1 MSRGKPGALQ
11 ANDPGLK
18 LPAAPAFVDT
28 NVLLYLLSSDVT
40 RADRA
45 ESLLSA
51 GAIVSV
57 QVLNEFTAVAR
68 RKLALDWVEIDE
80 VLGVVRALCAVRPLA
95 VETHDFGV
103 RLARRYMLAVY
114 DAMIV
119 ASALEAGCDTLY
131 TEDLQ
136 DGLLIEGVLRVRNP
150 FAA

>member
-1 MSRGKPGALQ
+1 MSRGKPGAFQ
-11 ANDPGLK
+11 ANGPGLK
-18 LPAAPAFVDT
+18 LSAAPAFLDT
-28 NVLLYLLSSDVT
+28 NVLLYLLSSDGP

-45 ESLLSA
+45 ESLLSS
-51 GAIVSV
+51 GAVVSV

-68 RKLALDWVEIDE
+68 RKLALDWAGIGE
-80 VLGVVRALCAVRPLA
+80 VLGVVRALCTVRPLA
-95 VETHDFGV
+95 VETHGLGV
-103 RLARRYMLAVY
+103 RLARRYMLGVH

-131 TEDLQ
+131 TEDLH